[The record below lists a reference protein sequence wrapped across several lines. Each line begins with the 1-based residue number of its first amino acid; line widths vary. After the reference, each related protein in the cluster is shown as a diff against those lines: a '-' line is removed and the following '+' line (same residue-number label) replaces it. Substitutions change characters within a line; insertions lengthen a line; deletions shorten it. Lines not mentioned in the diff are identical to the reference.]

1 MPFKNN
7 HSRREAHVSRV
18 IIVPL
23 DGSAQ
28 ADAAIPH
35 AVELARITQG
45 SLHLVRVH
53 VPVLAYMAS
62 ESPLAIPDPQW
73 DERVR
78 RTAETWLIGC
88 ADQVRATGAVPVTFE
103 LRIGSPAEQLCEVA
117 REREA
122 RAIVCTT
129 HGHGGWAPQW
139 MGSVTDGII
148 RHSPCPVLAM
158 SEQAV
163 RRAPRIGRILVPTDG
178 SDMSLRILPLVQE
191 LALAT
196 GAIVDLYRVVASP
209 FVGDVLN
216 AVHSAQIDSFGVDPF
231 ADQAKHELERV
242 AQELLYHG
250 VRATSTVEIATNPT
264 RAILERIALTDP
276 DMLAITTHGR
286 GLSRLFMGSVAD
298 KLMRAGG
305 RPALCWHPPHDP
317 NVRRTAEQMFAT
329 AASGATA

>member
-1 MPFKNN
+1 MTRK
-7 HSRREAHVSRV
+7 

-23 DGSAQ
+23 DGSPQ

-35 AVELARITQG
+35 AAELARITKG

-78 RTAETWLIGC
+78 VMADEWLVRKAGE
-88 ADQVRATGAVPVTFE
+88 VRAGVTVPVTFE
-103 LRIGSPAEQLCEVA
+103 LRIGSPAEQVCEVA

-122 RAIVCTT
+122 HAIVCTT

-139 MGSVTDGII
+139 VGSVTDGII

-163 RRAPRIGRILVPTDG
+163 RRVPGIGRILVPLDG
-178 SDMSLRILPLVQE
+178 SDTGSRILPLVQE
-191 LALAT
+191 LALASD
-196 GAIVDLYRVVASP
+196 AIVDLYRVVASP
-209 FVGDVLN
+209 FVGDALN
-216 AVHSAQIDSFGVDPF
+216 ALQSGRIDSFGVDPA

-242 AQELLYHG
+242 AQELIYHG

-276 DMLAITTHGR
+276 DMLAVTTHGR

-305 RPALCWHPPHDP
+305 RPAMCWRPPRDP
-317 NVRRTAEQMFAT
+317 KVPGTVESMFAT